1 MARRVT
7 ASMRWLLVMA
17 AARGRQVFEVPKHR
31 LDFTS
36 ETSAA
41 RHAQCGA
48 PQVLPVSIRQRLHF
62 YAMVSSEDPALLR
75 HFLAFYVARGVV
87 FKEPGRARIV
97 VHPPLN
103 MSNPNHRATHR
114 ILAAVHAANVHQST
128 GFSSEIKRDG
138 ANRYLEHLPE
148 YALLMFPDLD
158 EFFDTPSADIDHI
171 LNRYGLVLGHMVDRI
186 AKDWSLARTIDKPL
200 WTQYPR
206 RCAATAALFHG
217 QNTKWVLVPR
227 SIRFAT
233 AHHLVEQVTVPPSL
247 PFSHYRFTRA
257 SGVLLQTKRDLYV
270 QRGRA
275 KNRTEGRAHI
285 YDVVMSYVE
294 RGGLSAPFRKKVR
307 CGTACNS

>member
-1 MARRVT
+1 
-7 ASMRWLLVMA
+7 MRWLLVMA
-17 AARGRQVFEVPKHR
+17 AVRGRQVFEVPKYK

-36 ETSAA
+36 ETKSAA
-41 RHAQCGA
+41 RHSQCGA
-48 PQVLPVSIRQRLHF
+48 PQVLSASIRKRLHF

-75 HFLAFYVARGVV
+75 HFLAFYAARGVV

-103 MSNPNHRATHR
+103 MSNPKHRATHR

-128 GFSSEIKRDG
+128 VFSSEIKRDG
-138 ANRYLEHLPE
+138 ANSYLEELQE
-148 YALLMFPDLD
+148 DAFLMFPDLD
-158 EFFDTPSADIDHI
+158 EFFDAPSVEIEHI
-171 LNRYGLVLGHMVDRI
+171 LKRYGLVLGHMVDRI
-186 AKDWSLARTIDKPL
+186 AEDWSLARTTDKPL

-206 RCAATAALFHG
+206 RCAVTAALFHG
-217 QNTKWVLVPR
+217 ANTKWMLVPR
-227 SIRFAT
+227 SVRFAT
-233 AHHLVEQVTVPPSL
+233 AHHLVEKVTVPPSV

-270 QRGRA
+270 QRGLT

-285 YDVVMSYVE
+285 YDVALAYVE
-294 RGGLSAPFRKKVR
+294 RGGLSASFRKKVR